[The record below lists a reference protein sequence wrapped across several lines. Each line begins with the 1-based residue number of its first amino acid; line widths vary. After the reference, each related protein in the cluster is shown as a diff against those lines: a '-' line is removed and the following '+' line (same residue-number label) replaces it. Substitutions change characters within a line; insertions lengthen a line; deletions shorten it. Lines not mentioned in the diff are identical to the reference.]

1 MIRSR
6 SFRRLMEGL
15 SKAVSQQ
22 LQSKEKRSADQGKLG
37 KVYKS
42 TKKFICCKSFICE
55 LYLRLLYILN
65 CMKLNSQTLKL
76 SDSTLKINK

>member
-1 MIRSR
+1 MTNIDIGLKNSHVIKSIKKTLMIRSR

-55 LYLRLLYILN
+55 LYLRLLYI
-65 CMKLNSQTLKL
+65 
-76 SDSTLKINK
+76 